1 MSGKNLS
8 RRKFISE
15 SGAFTLGLG
24 FAAGAFLESGCAPV
38 PPRPVRDRPPNFVI
52 LFADDMGYSDWDL
65 GGDPTI
71 RTPNLNKMAA
81 QGVRLT
87 QFYSGNT
94 VCSPSRAALLTG
106 RNGMR
111 TGMIS
116 VLFPPHTRGLPVEE
130 ITMADALKP
139 LGYST
144 ACIGKWHLGHTHE
157 YFPLRQGFD
166 YYYGLLYSNDMLPTD
181 LWRNDEMI
189 QHPADQT
196 NITRDY
202 TEQALAFIEREKDN
216 PFLLYLPYTMPH
228 TPLYASQKFRGA
240 SKHGLYG
247 DVIQEL
253 DWSVG
258 QIIDN
263 LDRLGLSEN
272 TLVIFTSDN
281 GPAMLMKQHGGA
293 VGLLR
298 GAKGDTWEGGMRVP
312 FIARWPGR
320 LPAGQVSSAVGSVLD
335 FLPTCMELA
344 GGECAEDRP
353 LDGINLMPTL
363 QGRETPLRTIYYY
376 WHQHLCAVRHG
387 KWKLHFRYYD
397 HTSGKYMVEENW
409 VVPEKPLLFD
419 LEADPGERFDLAAEK
434 PEVLSKLAAL
444 AEGYQSEIEAN
455 GENRELI
462 DWYINVWPTLPRTS
476 TSLELI
482 R

>member
-8 RRKFISE
+8 RRIFLKE
-15 SGAFTLGLG
+15 SGAISLGLG
-24 FAAGAFLESGCAPV
+24 LAAGSLLESGCVPV
-38 PPRPVRDRPPNFVI
+38 PPRSEEGRPPNFVI

-71 RTPNLNKMAA
+71 RTPNLNRMAA

-111 TGMIS
+111 TGLIS

-130 ITMADALKP
+130 ITLADALKP

-144 ACIGKWHLGHTHE
+144 ACIGKWHLGHTRE
-157 YFPLRQGFD
+157 YLPLRQGFD
-166 YYYGLLYSNDMLPTD
+166 YYYGLLYSNDMEPTD

-189 QHPADQT
+189 QHPVDQT
-196 NITRDY
+196 NITMDY
-202 TEQALAFIEREKDN
+202 TREALAFIEREKDN

-228 TPLYASQKFRGA
+228 TPLFASEKFRGT
-240 SKHGLYG
+240 SKRGLYG
-247 DVIQEL
+247 DVIEEL

-258 QIIDN
+258 TILDA

-281 GPAMLMKQHGGA
+281 GPAMLMRQDGGA
-293 VGLLR
+293 VGLFR
-298 GAKGDTWEGGMRVP
+298 GAKGDTWEGGMREP

-320 LPAGQVSSAVGSVLD
+320 LPAGVVSPAVGSVLD
-335 FLPTCMELA
+335 FLPTCVKLA
-344 GGECAEDRP
+344 GGECPQGRP
-353 LDGINLMPTL
+353 LDGIDLMPTL
-363 QGRETPLRTIYYY
+363 EGTETSERTIYYY
-376 WHQHLCAVRHG
+376 WNQHMCAVRHG
-387 KWKLHFRYYD
+387 KWKLHLRYYD
-397 HTSGKYMVEENW
+397 HTSGRYMVEENW
-409 VVPEKPLLFD
+409 VEPEAPLLFD
-419 LEADPGERFDLAAEK
+419 LEVDPGERFDLAAGE
-434 PEVLSKLAAL
+434 PQVLSRLTAL
-444 AEGYQSEIEAN
+444 AEAYKSEIEAN

-462 DWYINVWPTLPRTS
+462 DWFINVWPTLPRTS
-476 TSLELI
+476 TSLEKVM
-482 R
+482 

>member
-1 MSGKNLS
+1 MPDKNLS
-8 RRKFISE
+8 RRRFIKE

-24 FAAGAFLESGCAPV
+24 FAAGAFLESGCVPA
-38 PPRPVRDRPPNFVI
+38 PPRPVWDRPPNFVI

-71 RTPNLNKMAA
+71 RTPNLNRMAA

-130 ITMADALKP
+130 ITIADALKP

-157 YFPLRQGFD
+157 YLPLRQSFD
-166 YYYGLLYSNDMLPTD
+166 YYYGLLYSNDMEPTD

-228 TPLYASQKFRGA
+228 TPLYASEKFRGT
-240 SKHGLYG
+240 SKRGLYG
-247 DVIQEL
+247 DVIEEL

-258 QIIDN
+258 QIIDT
-263 LDRLGLSEN
+263 LDRLGLSGN

-335 FLPTCMELA
+335 FLPTCVDLA
-344 GGECAEDRP
+344 GGECPKDRP
-353 LDGINLMPTL
+353 LDGINLIPTL
-363 QGRETPLRTIYYY
+363 EGRETPVRTIYYY

-397 HTSGKYMVEENW
+397 HSSGKYMVEENW

-419 LEADPGERFDLAAEK
+419 LEADPAERFDLASEE
-434 PEVLSKLAAL
+434 PQVLSRLVAL
-444 AEGYQSEIEAN
+444 AEDYQSEIEAN

>member
-1 MSGKNLS
+1 MSGKRLN
-8 RRKFISE
+8 RRKFLAE
-15 SGAFTLGLG
+15 SASALGLG
-24 FAAGAFLESGCAPV
+24 FAAGAVLESGCVPV
-38 PPRPVRDRPPNFVI
+38 PPSPAWDRPPNIVI
-52 LFADDMGYSDWDL
+52 LFADDMGFSDWNL

-71 RTPNLNKMAA
+71 RTPNLDRMAD

-111 TGMIS
+111 TGLIH

-130 ITMADALKP
+130 ITLADALKP

-144 ACIGKWHLGHTHE
+144 ACIGKWHLGHTRE
-157 YFPLRQGFD
+157 YLPLRQGFD
-166 YYYGLLYSNDMLPTD
+166 YYYGLLYSNDMEPTD

-189 QHPADQT
+189 QRPADQT

-202 TEQALAFIEREKDN
+202 TREALAFIEAEKDN

-228 TPLYASQKFRGA
+228 TPLFASEKFSGA
-240 SKHGLYG
+240 SRRGLYG
-247 DVIQEL
+247 DVIEEL

-258 QIIDN
+258 RINDT

-281 GPAMLMKQHGGA
+281 GPAMLMNQHGGS

-320 LPAGQVSSAVGSVLD
+320 LPAGVVSQAVGSVLD
-335 FLPTCMELA
+335 FLPTCVNLA
-344 GGECAEDRP
+344 GAQYPQDRP
-353 LDGINLMPTL
+353 LDGIDLMPTL
-363 QGRETPLRTIYYY
+363 QGRENPERTIYYY
-376 WHQHLCAVRHG
+376 WHNHQCAVRHG

-397 HTSGKYMVEENW
+397 HSSGKYMVEENW
-409 VVPEKPLLFD
+409 VAPEKPLLFNI
-419 LEADPGERFDLAAEK
+419 EVDPGERFNLAAEQ
-434 PEVLSKLAAL
+434 PQVVSRLAAL
-444 AEGYQSEIEAN
+444 ADDYRAEIERR
-455 GENRELI
+455 GENQDLI

-476 TSLELI
+476 TSLELV